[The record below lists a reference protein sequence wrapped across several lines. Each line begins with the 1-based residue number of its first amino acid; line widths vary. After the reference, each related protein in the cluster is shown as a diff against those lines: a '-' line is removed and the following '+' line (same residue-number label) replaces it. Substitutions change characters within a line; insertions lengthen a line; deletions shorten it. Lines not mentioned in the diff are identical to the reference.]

1 MTTFIRREDALPG
14 GHRFDGSHAEVL
26 VHRRTDDVCLAMV
39 ISSNACLD
47 VLAVH
52 DDAVAGPHRTTVPCS
67 VDGGPRARNEPAT
80 QRETCLHRIA
90 LVVEHPG
97 RRVAVVEVRMVVTRG
112 VVSPVPGEHVFR
124 IAREPRPRELPA
136 RVNLLE
142 RRTGVETA
150 ERDDVDVAEPS
161 PGGQC
166 GVVRGRDEVCLK
178 MSCKSQ
184 YQALCASDRFQ
195 VVVEDGNLHAVTRAF
210 ARRASRPLASRELI
224 GRWRPPPRS
233 LLATWT
239 LGEPSIVPFPASILR
254 WRVPTARDRMRAGGD
269 LPPECRR
276 GR

>member
-1 MTTFIRREDALPG
+1 M
-14 GHRFDGSHAEVL
+14 
-26 VHRRTDDVCLAMV
+26 DDVCLAMV

-67 VDGGPRARNEPAT
+67 VDGGPRARNEPAA

-195 VVVEDGNLHAVTRAF
+195 VVVEDGNLHAVTPGLRKTSIATACVSGIDRAMEASASVPSRHVDPWRTEYRSVSRVHPAV
-210 ARRASRPLASRELI
+210 ARPNRSRSYA
-224 GRWRPPPRS
+224 RWWRS
-233 LLATWT
+233 SS
-239 LGEPSIVPFPASILR
+239 GMP
-254 WRVPTARDRMRAGGD
+254 
-269 LPPECRR
+269 
-276 GR
+276 